1 MKKQLFFIFAFF
13 FNIITYGQ
21 LISTGDLDF
30 GTQNITL
37 NATVNTGTDV
47 VTLTVTGPQTR
58 WFGIGFN
65 ASFMNGAYTIIFKE
79 NSGTIEERQ
88 LSGHTSGTILA
99 TQDISITSDT
109 NDGTIRTVILTRP
122 RLGTDASSYDFPT
135 TDGSDTNII
144 WGYGPAGGNFNTATF
159 MGGHSPGG
167 VLITFNTSLSIE
179 NFNNTLSA
187 SIFYPNPSTGKIN
200 IENGREINT
209 IEVYDMMGRIVKK
222 INYREQSTNSINLSN
237 LNTGMYAALLLG
249 DNNLKALKR
258 IIIQ

>member
-1 MKKQLFFIFAFF
+1 MKKQLLFISALFLS
-13 FNIITYGQ
+13 IISYSQSIT
-21 LISTGDLDF
+21 TGDLDF
-30 GTQNITL
+30 GTQNLTL

-58 WFGIGFN
+58 WFGIGFD

-88 LSGHTSGTILA
+88 LSGHTGGSVLA

-135 TDGSDTNII
+135 ADGSSTNII
-144 WGYGPAGGNFNTATF
+144 WGYGPTGGSFDSANF

-167 VLITFNTSLSIE
+167 VLITFNTSLSVE
-179 NFNNTLSA
+179 DFNNALSS

-209 IEVYDMMGRIVKK
+209 IEIYDMTGRAVRE
-222 INYREQSTNSINLSN
+222 INYRGQTTNSIDLSD
-237 LNTGMYAALLLG
+237 LNTGMYTALLLG
-249 DNNLKALKR
+249 DNNLKAIKR
-258 IIIQ
+258 IVIK